1 LISQTDPRTVRSK
14 QALHAAMLTLLDE
27 KPFAD
32 ITIRALAAEAGIGYT
47 TFFRHHPSKESLL
60 EEVAAEQIGA
70 LIELAVSILNT
81 KNLRAASEAIFMHVN
96 AHRTLWSTLL
106 TGGAAGNIREEF
118 LQRAREAAVPLAK
131 ATKKVP
137 MDCGI
142 VLIVS
147 GTIELIDWWL
157 RSKKPLPIHRVA
169 EILDLVVV
177 TPIMQANGFNVPRT
191 RIERK

>member
-1 LISQTDPRTVRSK
+1 LISQTDPRTVRSR

-27 KPFAD
+27 KPFAEV
-32 ITIRALAAEAGIGYT
+32 TIRGLVAEAGIGYT

-70 LIELAVSILNT
+70 IIELAVSVLGT
-81 KNLRAASEAIFMHVN
+81 KNLRAASEAIFIHVN
-96 AHRTLWSTLL
+96 AHRMMWSTLL
-106 TGGAAGNIREEF
+106 TGGAAGKIREEF
-118 LQRAREAAVPLAK
+118 LNRARDAAVPLAK
-131 ATKKVP
+131 STKKVP

-177 TPIMQANGFNVPRT
+177 SPIMQANGFDADKR
-191 RIERK
+191 RAGK